1 MRDSGKA
8 SKSAMQSVIK
18 DINDFTAIVQNEL
31 NLIIKE
37 TASLSDLWKDDKF
50 TQFMECVERMKS
62 SVELELKSI
71 DNARWEL
78 ENKVDIM

>member
-8 SKSAMQSVIK
+8 SKSAIQSVIK
-18 DINDFTAIVQNEL
+18 DINDYTAIVQNEL
-31 NLIIKE
+31 NLIMKE
-37 TASLSDLWKDDKF
+37 TASLSDIWKDDKF

-62 SVELELKSI
+62 SVEFELKTI

-78 ENKVDIM
+78 EKKVSMM